1 MRTNLREKT
10 QVKRTTG
17 LVKILGAAMVIA
29 GMGATPSGAAEP
41 LRVGITPD
49 YPPLVFRQPEGT
61 NGVEIDFANA
71 LGKELERPVQFVVL
85 RFDQLIPSLV
95 DKEIDIIMTGMS
107 VTKPRQ
113 LRIAF
118 ANPYVHNQ
126 LRAMFPLKN
135 SSKFK
140 SIDDIKKTDARIGV
154 VTGTTGEI
162 FVKQN
167 CPNAKLVPVTMRRDV
182 GFFLTK
188 GDRMDLYVDDTFALA
203 DIFSQKEGD
212 LDYLKQ
218 PLSEEDLA
226 WGVRP
231 GDKEFLSKVNGILDR
246 WKSDG
251 TVDKTLDKWI
261 PYLKTIN
268 SDQAK
273 AK

>member
-1 MRTNLREKT
+1 ML
-10 QVKRTTG
+10 
-17 LVKILGAAMVIA
+17 LA
-29 GMGATPSGAAEP
+29 GMAVTPSRAAEP

-71 LGKELERPVQFVVL
+71 LGRELGRPVEFVVV
-85 RFDQLIPSLV
+85 RFDQLIPSLI

-118 ANPYVHNQ
+118 ADPYVHNQ

-154 VTGTTGEI
+154 VAGTTGEI
-162 FVKQN
+162 YVKQN
-167 CPNAKLVPVTMRRDV
+167 CPNAKLVSVTMRRDV

-188 GDRMDLYVDDTFALA
+188 GDRMDLYIDDTFALA

-231 GDKEFLSKVNGILDR
+231 GDKEFLSKVNGILER

-261 PYLKTIN
+261 PYLKKII
-268 SDQAK
+268 SEPAK

>member
-1 MRTNLREKT
+1 
-10 QVKRTTG
+10 
-17 LVKILGAAMVIA
+17 
-29 GMGATPSGAAEP
+29 MGATPGPAAEP

-71 LGKELERPVQFVVL
+71 LGRELGRPVEFVVL
-85 RFDQLIPSLV
+85 RFDQLIPHLV
-95 DKEIDIIMTGMS
+95 DKEIDIIMSGMS

-118 ANPYVHNQ
+118 ATPYVHNQ
-126 LRAMFPLKN
+126 IRAMFPLKN
-135 SSKFK
+135 SARFK
-140 SIDDIKKTDARIGV
+140 SVDDIKKTDARIGV

-162 FVKQN
+162 YVKQN
-167 CPNAKLVPVTMRRDV
+167 CPNAKMVPVTMRRDV

-188 GDRMDLYVDDTFALA
+188 GDRMDLFIDDTFALA

-212 LDYLKQ
+212 LDYLKE

-226 WGVRP
+226 WGVRS
-231 GDKEFLSKVNGILDR
+231 GDKEFLSKVNGIVDL
-246 WKSDG
+246 WKNNG
-251 TVDKTLDKWI
+251 TIDKTLDKWM
-261 PYLKTIN
+261 PYLKNMT
-268 SDQAK
+268 SQGAK